1 MNMNEEKNST
11 KKYNFIIS
19 LIGTGLLCLVIGYL
33 VGIISLP
40 QQPKKP
46 LPLLDKEQIIQQT
59 KNEIKNRLIEGR
71 VINPEPEEIFALGGT
86 VKEVGENYLVVVPS
100 IKQNPFGDTFPET
113 IKILTD
119 ENTQIKKWA
128 LKNIDVFKQE
138 MQEYQ
143 ESPNKTDQNP
153 PNQYILQESQLSN
166 MEPGNYILLA
176 ESESNI
182 KGAKEF
188 LAKRVEFSEQI
199 LHLYD
204 LNP

>member
-143 ESPNKTDQNP
+143 ESPNKTNENP
-153 PNQYILQESQLSN
+153 PNQYVLRESQLSD
-166 MEPGNYILLA
+166 MKPGNYILIA

-182 KGAKEF
+182 KGIKEF
-188 LAKRVEFSEQI
+188 LARRVEFSEQI

>member
-59 KNEIKNRLIEGR
+59 KNEIKNRLIEGLI
-71 VINPEPEEIFALGGT
+71 INPEPEEIFALGGT

-153 PNQYILQESQLSN
+153 PNQYIVQESQLSD
-166 MEPGNYILLA
+166 MKAGNYILLA

-182 KGAKEF
+182 KGVKEF

>member
-59 KNEIKNRLIEGR
+59 KNEIKNRLIEGLI
-71 VINPEPEEIFALGGT
+71 INPEPEEIFALGGT

-153 PNQYILQESQLSN
+153 PNQYIVQESQLSD
-166 MEPGNYILLA
+166 MKAGNYILFA

-182 KGAKEF
+182 KGVKEF